1 MQLGLHLIVRKDL
14 GRLAEQGAEVSA
26 PYLGVVDLVRAVE
39 GNLPE
44 PPPSMPLGLVGLDAL
59 CLASGSGAHEALAVI
74 RRGVHDGK
82 RYFDWK
88 QIPLVFLVEGELDHD
103 PRGGAMLRSD
113 GERFSLH
120 PLLGRGIKP
129 LHRDQLNW
137 WWTPQ
142 LG

>member
-59 CLASGSGAHEALAVI
+59 CLASGSSGVI
-74 RRGVHDGK
+74 GRRTHVCDELVLDGPD
-82 RYFDWK
+82 R
-88 QIPLVFLVEGELDHD
+88 LVRCVCCVC
-103 PRGGAMLRSD
+103 GG
-113 GERFSLH
+113 
-120 PLLGRGIKP
+120 
-129 LHRDQLNW
+129 
-137 WWTPQ
+137 
-142 LG
+142 